1 MSIKQ
6 LRFKT
11 QNISGKL
18 SHLSNVLGEQGVN
31 IRAISVSQE
40 STEIS
45 DVCVVVDDPKKAKD
59 ALSAKEIEFEE
70 ADVLAVEMPDHP
82 GGMNAVLRP
91 LKDAGINVI
100 TMYPYI
106 GRASNPVMILEVDH
120 LKKATEVLKRN
131 WVKIWDKGVYK
142 L

>member
-18 SHLSNVLGEQGVN
+18 SFLSNTLGEQGVN
-31 IRAISVSQE
+31 IRAIAVSQE

-45 DVCVVVDDPKKAKD
+45 DVCLVVDDPKKAKD
-59 ALSAKEIEFEE
+59 ALSAKEVEFAE